1 MSLKKVKQYFE
12 NAGLG
17 QRVHELSQTTA
28 TVDEAAK
35 AIGCNPEHIAKT
47 MSFLL
52 GEEPIL
58 IVTAGD
64 AKIDNRKYKDYFHK
78 KAKMIAAESVEQ
90 YIGHAPG
97 GVCPFAVNANVRVY
111 LDISLKRFQTVYPA
125 GGSSNSA
132 VELSIEEL
140 VTHSGSSGWIDICSN
155 WVESE

>member
-1 MSLKKVKQYFE
+1 MSLKKVKEYFE

-28 TVDEAAK
+28 TVEDAAR
-35 AIGCNPEHIAKT
+35 AIGCKPEHIAKT
-47 MSFLL
+47 MSLL
-52 GEEPIL
+52 LDDEPIL

-64 AKIDNRKYKDYFHK
+64 AKIDNKKYKNHFHK
-78 KAKMIAAESVEQ
+78 KAKMIAAELVEQ

-97 GVCPFAVNANVRVY
+97 GVCPFAINPNVKVY

-125 GGSSNSA
+125 GGSGNSA

-140 VTHSGSSGWIDICSN
+140 EKYSHSIQWIDVCSEWIIN
-155 WVESE
+155 N